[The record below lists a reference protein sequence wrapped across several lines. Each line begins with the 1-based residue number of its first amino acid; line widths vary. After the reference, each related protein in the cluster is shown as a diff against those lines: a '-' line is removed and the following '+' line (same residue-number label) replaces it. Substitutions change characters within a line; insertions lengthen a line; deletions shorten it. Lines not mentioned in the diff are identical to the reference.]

1 MTVLMGKIAWVILVV
16 GWYTI
21 RYPFER
27 KAKKTRTETS
37 SRNQAEWIRMI
48 ISAAG
53 LGLLPILFLTTHLF
67 SFANYVP
74 SPIQTALGIVAGLSA
89 WALFRL
95 THLALGRFW
104 SVSLD
109 IRAEH
114 RLITDGIYAKLRH
127 PMYSAFWLMA
137 LAQAFL
143 LPNWFAGC
151 AGLVGFGFLFFA
163 RIGPEEK
170 MMEDRFGLAYKAY
183 CERTFRII
191 PGIW

>member
-1 MTVLMGKIAWVILVV
+1 MTILWGKIAWVVLVV
-16 GWYTI
+16 GWYVI

-27 KAKKTRTETS
+27 KAKKTQTEAS
-37 SRNQAEWIRMI
+37 SRNRAEWIRMI
-48 ISAAG
+48 ISATG
-53 LGLLPILFLTTHLF
+53 LGLLPVLSLATRWL
-67 SFANYVP
+67 SFADYVP
-74 SPIQTALGIVAGLSA
+74 SWPQFALGIMVGLTA
-89 WALFRL
+89 WSLFRL
-95 THLALGRFW
+95 THAALGRFW

-114 RLITDGIYAKLRH
+114 RLITEGIYAKLRH

-137 LAQAFL
+137 LAQALL

-151 AGLVGFGFLFFA
+151 AGLFGFGYLFFA

-183 CERTFRII
+183 RERTFRII

>member
-1 MTVLMGKIAWVILVV
+1 MTVLIGKIAWVVLVV
-16 GWYTI
+16 GWYII

-27 KAKKTRTETS
+27 KAKKTRTEVS
-37 SRNQAEWIRMI
+37 ARNQAEWIRMI
-48 ISAAG
+48 VA
-53 LGLLPILFLTTHLF
+53 TTGFGIVPVLSLATRWF

-74 SPIQTALGIVAGLSA
+74 NIIQTTLGIVTGIAA
-89 WALFRL
+89 WALFRM
-95 THLALGRFW
+95 THVALGRFW

-114 RLITDGIYAKLRH
+114 RLITEGIYAKLRH

-137 LAQAFL
+137 LAQALL

-151 AGLVGFGFLFFA
+151 SGLIGFGFLFFA
-163 RIGPEEK
+163 RLGPEEK

-191 PGIW
+191 PGVW

>member
-1 MTVLMGKIAWVILVV
+1 MTVLFGKIAWVILVV
-16 GWYTI
+16 GWYSI

-27 KAKKTRTETS
+27 KAKKSRTEVS
-37 SRNQAEWIRMI
+37 SRDHAEWIRMI
-48 ISAAG
+48 ISATG
-53 LGLLPILFLTTHLF
+53 LGLLPILSLVTRWF
-67 SFANYVP
+67 SFADYVP
-74 SPIQTALGIVAGLSA
+74 NILQTSLGIATGLAA
-89 WALFRL
+89 WALFRQ
-95 THLALGRFW
+95 THVALGRCW

-114 RLITDGIYAKLRH
+114 RLITEGIYKKLRH

-137 LAQAFL
+137 IAQALL

-151 AGLVGFGFLFFA
+151 AGILGFGFLFFA

-191 PGIW
+191 PGVW